1 MGSIKSGI
9 YGMVRWRG
17 TMPEFELRFRLHC
30 DVGGEQRYGWE
41 QLQTR
46 MKTGYSERLLQ
57 IWADVLHQRGV
68 GKKED
73 RVIFVCLEGGIGTKR
88 KIRNAT
94 RIQSTPKNAD
104 YGEILFRMEEGA
116 DPSGDWTHSQAC
128 LFGDALRV
136 ALEQYLGSADNIV
149 DFYVVLNETLSSDEE
164 SSHYDE
170 SDGDSVDV

>member
-57 IWADVLHQRGV
+57 IWADVLYQRGV

-73 RVIFVCLEGGIGTKR
+73 RVIFVCLEGGICVSACVLKP
-88 KIRNAT
+88 AAA
-94 RIQSTPKNAD
+94 PP
-104 YGEILFRMEEGA
+104 
-116 DPSGDWTHSQAC
+116 PSQPCSC
-128 LFGDALRV
+128 
-136 ALEQYLGSADNIV
+136 
-149 DFYVVLNETLSSDEE
+149 
-164 SSHYDE
+164 
-170 SDGDSVDV
+170 